1 MLPSLTSLIVAL
13 TQVAHLDM
21 PKAVILG
28 NHDAWFT
35 LTANPGGRKRPL
47 AHTLSAIELLQQ
59 EGRHPPTLSATELLQ
74 GMRAREGAG
83 SAASASQPASTT
95 FDQQSAIRTGT
106 VLAMAPAQAPTSAAA
121 PLVSEAAPGPSSS
134 GRPTNGFYR
143 SVEAQMAMLGRS
155 HVGFSSLPVP
165 GQPLAIVGGRPFA
178 KGGNPDYAGAAYDYL
193 YGMSSTQE
201 YADRI
206 VTEATSAVAAA
217 AVTAVASAG
226 GEGGACSAL
235 VLMAHNG
242 PFGLGA
248 QAHNICGVDWRPE
261 RGDHGDPDLQ
271 MAITRMHATGLRLP
285 LVCFGHMHHILHGE
299 TRLRGR
305 GRHRVAF

>member
-1 MLPSLTSLIVAL
+1 MSGKRAL
-13 TQVAHLDM
+13 CGMCLLQVAHLDM

-59 EGRHPPTLSATELLQ
+59 EGRHNPTLSATELLQ

-83 SAASASQPASTT
+83 AASASQSTSTSSYQQPAT
-95 FDQQSAIRTGT
+95 RTGA
-106 VLAMAPAQAPTSAAA
+106 LAIAPAQAPTAVAA
-121 PLVSEAAPGPSSS
+121 PEVAPGPSSS

-165 GQPLAIVGGRPFA
+165 GRPLAIVGGRPFA

-206 VTEATSAVAAA
+206 VTEATSAVAA
-217 AVTAVASAG
+217 SG

-242 PFGLGA
+242 PFGLGG

-271 MAITRMHATGLRLP
+271 MAITRMHAAGLRLP

-299 TRLRGR
+299 TRAGLRLPLVCFIWSHAPR
-305 GRHRVAF
+305 LAW